1 MEKIFLTA
9 EWQHLIMA
17 NYVIDPKILQPYLPA
32 NVEIDFWKGQTYV
45 SLVGFL
51 FKNTKIMGFSVPLHK
66 HFEEVNLRFYVRY
79 KDKSTS
85 HGTWKRGVVFI
96 REIVP
101 LPTIAWTANII
112 YREPYMTLPMKHEI
126 THVENTDKSNGNQQL
141 SVKYLWKYES
151 EWNELS
157 VKANS
162 QATAIQANSEAEFI
176 TEHYWGYTKWN
187 EHKTAEYQVEHPT
200 WNIFEVNDYKIQC
213 NVSKLYGSVFEEVM
227 QKPSSVL
234 LAEGS
239 DIIVRK
245 GIFLRV

>member
-9 EWQHLIMA
+9 KWQHLIMA
-17 NYVIDPKILQPYLPA
+17 NYVIDPKILQKYLPPR
-32 NVEIDFWKGQTYV
+32 VEIDFWNQQTYV

-51 FKNTKIMGFSVPLHK
+51 FKNTKVLGISIPFHQN
-66 HFEEVNLRFYVRY
+66 FEEVNLRFYVRY
-79 KDKSTS
+79 KDN
-85 HGTWKRGVVFI
+85 GQWKRGVVFV

-101 LPTIAWTANII
+101 LPTIAWTANIL
-112 YREPYMTLPMKHEI
+112 YREPYSTMPMKHEI
-126 THVENTDKSNGNQQL
+126 KILDNQQL
-141 SVKYLWKYES
+141 SVAYHWKYQG

-162 QATAIQANSEAEFI
+162 KATEMQSNSEAEFI

-187 EHKTAEYQVEHPT
+187 ETKTAEYQVEHPK
-200 WNIFEVNDYKIQC
+200 WKIFEVNDYKIRC
-213 NVSKLYGSVFEEVM
+213 NIKTLYGNVFAEVM
-227 QKPSSVL
+227 QTPSSVL

-245 GIFLRV
+245 GRFI